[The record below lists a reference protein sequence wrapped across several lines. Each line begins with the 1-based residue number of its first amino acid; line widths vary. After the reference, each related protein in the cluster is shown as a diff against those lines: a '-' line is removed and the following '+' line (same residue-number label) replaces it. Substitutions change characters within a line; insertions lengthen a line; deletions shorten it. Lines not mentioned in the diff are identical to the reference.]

1 MMYMTAI
8 PWPLIRWVF
17 RMDGAAMVSAAILL
31 LLFID
36 TIITAFLL
44 GKYRGLLSEVRGLR
58 AETAP
63 QPQAA
68 ASISPADIQAAM
80 AMLSGNNGHEA

>member
-1 MMYMTAI
+1 MTYATSI
-8 PWPLIRWVF
+8 PWPLIRWVS

-58 AETAP
+58 AGAAP
-63 QPQAA
+63 QPSAA
-68 ASISPADIQAAM
+68 SSISPADIQAAM
-80 AMLSGNNGHEA
+80 AMLTGNGHEA

>member
-1 MMYMTAI
+1 MMYATAI
-8 PWPLIRWVF
+8 PWPLVSWVTK
-17 RMDGAAMVSAAILL
+17 MDGASMVSAAILL

-44 GKYRGLLSEVRGLR
+44 GKYRGLLTEVRGLR
-58 AETAP
+58 AGAAP

-68 ASISPADIQAAM
+68 PSISPADIQAAVT
-80 AMLSGNNGHEA
+80 MLTGNGHDA

>member
-1 MMYMTAI
+1 MTYATAI
-8 PWPLIRWVF
+8 PWPLVSWVTK
-17 RMDGAAMVSAAILL
+17 MDGAAMVSAAILL

-58 AETAP
+58 AGSAP
-63 QPQAA
+63 QPSAA
-68 ASISPADIQAAM
+68 TSISPADIQAAM
-80 AMLSGNNGHEA
+80 SMLSGNGHDA